1 MSTSSSRTPGAA
13 GLRAEGQGEAQGEA
27 NNRPLQGAL
36 ILAESMRTGRAIDAL
51 PEACRPA
58 SRDAGY
64 AIQARLGDALRD
76 ELLGWKIAATSLGGQ
91 KHIGV
96 DGPQAGRIFKRNVCA
111 QNEIVPTLGNRMKVA
126 EPEFGFGFGRDL
138 PSRSAPY
145 SVDEVLAAV
154 DSMRPAIEMPASR
167 FADFA
172 NAGEAQLI
180 ADNSCAGCFVF
191 GEPASAGWRSID
203 LSRHEVRA
211 RIERNGRAVLESS
224 GSGAAVLGDPRIA
237 LTWLVNELSRLG
249 IGVCAGQLVSTGTCM
264 TPLPAEPGDWVTADF
279 GALGLVRLQFG
290 ECAA

>member
-1 MSTSSSRTPGAA
+1 MSTRSSQTSGAA
-13 GLRAEGQGEAQGEA
+13 GLRADGNDEAD
-27 NNRPLQGAL
+27 NRALQCAL
-36 ILAESMRTGRAIDAL
+36 IVAESMRTGRAIDAL
-51 PEACRPA
+51 PEACRPS

-76 ELLGWKIAATSLGGQ
+76 ELFGWKIAATSQGGQ

-96 DGPQAGRIFKRNVCA
+96 DGPLAGRIFKRQVHT
-111 QNEIVPTLGNRMKVA
+111 QHEIVPTRGNRMKVA
-126 EPEFGFGFGRDL
+126 EPEFAFGFGRDI

-249 IGVCAGQLVSTGTCM
+249 IGVCAGQRVSTGTCM

>member
-1 MSTSSSRTPGAA
+1 MSTPSSRTPGA
-13 GLRAEGQGEAQGEA
+13 EAD
-27 NNRPLQGAL
+27 NRSLQAAL
-36 ILAESMRTGRAIDAL
+36 ILAESMRTGLAIDAL

-58 SRDAGY
+58 SRYAGY

-76 ELLGWKIAATSLGGQ
+76 DLLGWKIAATSQGGQ

-96 DGPQAGRIFKRNVCA
+96 DGPQAGRIFKRNVST
-111 QNEIVPTLGNRMKVA
+111 QNEIVPTRGNRMKVA
-126 EPEFGFGFGRDL
+126 EPEFAFGFGRDL
-138 PSRSAPY
+138 ASRSAPY

-211 RIERNGRAVLESS
+211 RIERNGDAVVQSA
-224 GSGAAVLGDPRIA
+224 GTGAAVLGDPRIA

-249 IGVCAGQLVSTGTCM
+249 IGLCAGQLISTGTCM
-264 TPLPAEPGDWVTADF
+264 TPLPAEPGDCVTADF

-290 ECAA
+290 ERAA

>member
-1 MSTSSSRTPGAA
+1 MSTPSSRRPGAA
-13 GLRAEGQGEAQGEA
+13 GRSAGGHAEADD
-27 NNRPLQGAL
+27 RPLQGAL
-36 ILAESMRTGRAIDAL
+36 ILAESMRTGQAIDGL
-51 PEACRPA
+51 PEACRPS

-76 ELLGWKIAATSLGGQ
+76 ELVGWKIAATSQGGQ

-96 DGPQAGRIFKRNVCA
+96 DGPQAGRIFKRQVCTPDG
-111 QNEIVPTLGNRMKVA
+111 IVPTLGNRMKVA
-126 EPEFGFGFGRDL
+126 EPEFAFSFGRDM
-138 PSRSAPY
+138 PSRIAPY

-211 RIERNGRAVLESS
+211 RIERNGHAVLERS
-224 GSGAAVLGDPRIA
+224 GTGAAVLGDPRIA

-249 IGVCAGQLVSTGTCM
+249 IGLGAGQQVSTGTCM
-264 TPLPAEPGDWVTADF
+264 IPLAVEPGDRVTADF
-279 GALGLVRLQFG
+279 GALGLVCLQYG
-290 ECAA
+290 DRAA

>member
-1 MSTSSSRTPGAA
+1 MSTPSSRTPGPAEW
-13 GLRAEGQGEAQGEA
+13 RAEGRDEAY
-27 NNRPLQGAL
+27 NRLLQAAL
-36 ILAESMRTGRAIDAL
+36 ILTESMRTGQPIDAL
-51 PEACRPA
+51 PEACRPS

-76 ELLGWKIAATSLGGQ
+76 DLSGWKIAATSQGGQ

-111 QNEIVPTLGNRMKVA
+111 QNEIVPTRGNRMKVA
-126 EPEFGFGFGRDL
+126 EPEFAFGFGRDL
-138 PSRSAPY
+138 APRSAPY

-154 DSMRPAIEMPASR
+154 DSLRPAIEMPASR

-191 GEPASAGWRSID
+191 GEPAPAGWRSID
-203 LSRHEVRA
+203 LSRHQVRA
-211 RIERNGRAVLESS
+211 RIERNGAAVVQSA
-224 GSGAAVLGDPRIA
+224 GTGAAVLGDPRIA

-249 IGVCAGQLVSTGTCM
+249 IGLCAGQLISTGTCM

-279 GALGLVRLQFG
+279 GALGRVRLQFG
-290 ECAA
+290 ERAA

>member
-1 MSTSSSRTPGAA
+1 MSTLSSPTRGAA
-13 GLRAEGQGEAQGEA
+13 GLSAEGRDEADNG
-27 NNRPLQGAL
+27 PLQCAL
-36 ILAESMRTGRAIDAL
+36 ILAESMRTGRPIDAL
-51 PEACRPA
+51 PEVCRPS

-76 ELLGWKIAATSLGGQ
+76 DLFGWKIAATSQGGQ

-96 DGPQAGRIFKRNVCA
+96 DGPLAGRIFKRQVCT
-111 QNEIVPTLGNRMKVA
+111 QHEIVPTWGNRMKVA
-126 EPEFGFGFGRDL
+126 EPEFAFGFGRDL

-172 NAGEAQLI
+172 NAGDAQLI

-191 GEPASAGWRSID
+191 GAPASAGWRSID

-211 RIERNGRAVLESS
+211 RIERNGPAVLQSC
-224 GSGAAVLGDPRIA
+224 GTGAAVLGDPRIA

-249 IGVCAGQLVSTGTCM
+249 IGLCAGQLVSTGTCM
-264 TPLPAEPGDWVTADF
+264 TPLPVEPGDWVTADF
-279 GALGLVRLQFG
+279 GALGLVCLQYG
-290 ECAA
+290 ERSA